1 MIPMVVVVLV
11 GVVITA
17 GLLMSPMLAEGTS
30 SISFDAKKVP
40 IGFMDIVPLEKEVS
54 GGFDDKALQNPK

>member
-40 IGFMDIVPLEKEVS
+40 IGFMDIVPLEKRSFRWV
-54 GGFDDKALQNPK
+54 